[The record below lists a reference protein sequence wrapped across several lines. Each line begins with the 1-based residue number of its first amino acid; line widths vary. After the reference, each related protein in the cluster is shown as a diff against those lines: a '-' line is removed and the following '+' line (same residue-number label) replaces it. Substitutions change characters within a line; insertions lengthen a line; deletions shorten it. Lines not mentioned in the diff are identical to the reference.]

1 MVVRR
6 PPAVARVLERVT
18 ATVRE
23 HDMLRPGDLV
33 LVCVSGGPD
42 SVCLL
47 HALWH
52 LRRLL
57 RIRLAVF
64 HFDHRLRE
72 GAEPD
77 ARYVR
82 GLAARLEVPFHLR
95 VAHDRPARGTSTE
108 DWARTARMRAAA
120 EVRTQIGATRLAD
133 GHTRDDQA
141 ETVLM
146 GLVLGWGLSGMGG
159 IEPVQGLL
167 VRPLLDVT
175 REEVEACCRALRLRP
190 RRDPTNDD
198 TSLLR
203 NAIRLEAIPAIERST
218 GRRVRD
224 TFARTAGLLR
234 QDADALWQEAC
245 ELADEHVDAEP
256 GAFRVRPAALEDLT
270 RPMAS
275 RVVRRAF
282 QLADLA
288 WTEDSID
295 AVLDLAD
302 GRPGR
307 RRDLVLGSRAERDRL
322 FVRVTRRTLDS
333 GVP

>member
-1 MVVRR
+1 MVARR
-6 PPAVARVLERVT
+6 PPALARVLERVT

-57 RIRLAVF
+57 QIRLAVF

-72 GAEPD
+72 GSAAD

-82 GLAARLEVPFHLR
+82 GLATRLAVPFHLE
-95 VAHDRPARGTSTE
+95 VAHDGPARGMSKE
-108 DWARTARMRAAA
+108 DWARTARMTAAA
-120 EVRTQIGATRLAD
+120 GVRTGIGATRLAD

-146 GLVLGWGLSGMGG
+146 ALVLGWGLSGMGG
-159 IEPVQGLL
+159 IEPVNGVL
-167 VRPLLDVT
+167 VRPLLEVS
-175 REEVEACCRALRLRP
+175 RGEVEDCCRALRLRP
-190 RRDPTNDD
+190 RSDPTNDD

-234 QDADALWQEAC
+234 QDADALWQEAVD
-245 ELADEHVDAEP
+245 LADEHVDAEP
-256 GAFRVRPAALEDLT
+256 GAFRVRPAALEGLT
-270 RPMAS
+270 RPVAS

-288 WTEDSID
+288 WTEDAID
-295 AVLDLAD
+295 AVLDLAA

-307 RRDLVLGSRAERDRL
+307 RRDLVLGSRAERDRGH
-322 FVRVTRRTLDS
+322 VRVHGRTLDS
-333 GVP
+333 RFP

>member
-1 MVVRR
+1 MVARR
-6 PPAVARVLERVT
+6 PPALARVLERVT

-57 RIRLAVF
+57 QIRLAVF
-64 HFDHRLRE
+64 HFDHRFRE
-72 GAEPD
+72 GSAAD

-82 GLAARLEVPFHLR
+82 GLATRLAVPLHLV
-95 VAHDRPARGTSTE
+95 VAHDRPARGMSTE
-108 DWARTARMRAAA
+108 DWARTARMTAAA
-120 EVRTQIGATRLAD
+120 EVAIEIGASRLAD

-146 GLVLGWGLSGMGG
+146 ALVLGWGLSGMGG
-159 IEPVQGLL
+159 IAPVNGVL

-175 REEVEACCRALRLRP
+175 RDEVEACCRALRLRP

-245 ELADEHVDAEP
+245 DLAGELVQAEP
-256 GAFRVRPAALEDLT
+256 GSFRVRPSALEELT

-282 QLADLA
+282 QLADLP
-288 WTEDSID
+288 WTAD
-295 AVLDLAD
+295 AI
-302 GRPGR
+302 
-307 RRDLVLGSRAERDRL
+307 
-322 FVRVTRRTLDS
+322 
-333 GVP
+333 

>member
-1 MVVRR
+1 
-6 PPAVARVLERVT
+6 VLERVT
-18 ATVRE
+18 STVRE
-23 HDMLRPGDLV
+23 HDMLQPGDLV

-47 HALWH
+47 HALWR

-57 RIRLAVF
+57 KIQLAVF

-72 GAEPD
+72 ASAHD
-77 ARYVR
+77 ARYVSN
-82 GLAARLEVPFHLR
+82 LATRLEMPFHLR
-95 VAHDRPARGTSTE
+95 IAHDRPALGRSTE
-108 DWARTARMRAAA
+108 AWARAARMTAAGEVLA
-120 EVRTQIGATRLAD
+120 EIGATRLAD

-146 GLVLGWGLSGMGG
+146 ALVLGWGLSGMSG
-159 IEPVQGLL
+159 IVPVNGVL

-175 REEVEACCRALRLRP
+175 RDEVEACCRALGLRP
-190 RRDPTNDD
+190 RRDPSNDD
-198 TSLLR
+198 TSMLR

-234 QDADALWQEAC
+234 QDAEALWKEAVD
-245 ELADEHVDAEP
+245 LADGHVEAEP
-256 GAFRVRPAALEDLT
+256 GAFRIRPAALRALP

-288 WTEDSID
+288 WTEDAID
-295 AVLDLAD
+295 AVLDLAA

-307 RRDLVLGSRAERDRL
+307 RRDLAHGSLAERDRGH
-322 FVRVTRRTLDS
+322 VRVHGRTLDS
-333 GVP
+333 RFP

>member
-1 MVVRR
+1 
-6 PPAVARVLERVT
+6 
-18 ATVRE
+18 
-23 HDMLRPGDLV
+23 
-33 LVCVSGGPD
+33 
-42 SVCLL
+42 
-47 HALWH
+47 
-52 LRRLL
+52 
-57 RIRLAVF
+57 
-64 HFDHRLRE
+64 
-72 GAEPD
+72 
-77 ARYVR
+77 
-82 GLAARLEVPFHLR
+82 
-95 VAHDRPARGTSTE
+95 
-108 DWARTARMRAAA
+108 
-120 EVRTQIGATRLAD
+120 
-133 GHTRDDQA
+133 
-141 ETVLM
+141 
-146 GLVLGWGLSGMGG
+146 VLGWGLSGMGG

>member
-57 RIRLAVF
+57 QIRLAVF

-72 GAEPD
+72 GSELD

-82 GLAARLEVPFHLR
+82 GLAARLALPFHLR
-95 VAHDRPARGTSTE
+95 VARDRPARGTSTE
-108 DWARTARMRAAA
+108 DWGRTARMEAVGEVAA
-120 EVRTQIGATRLAD
+120 EIGATRLAD

-146 GLVLGWGLSGMGG
+146 ALVLGRGLSGMGG
-159 IEPVQGLL
+159 IEPASGVL

-175 REEVEACCRALRLRP
+175 REEVEACCRALHLRP
-190 RRDPTNDD
+190 RRDPSNDD

-245 ELADEHVDAEP
+245 DLADEHIDAEP
-256 GAFRVRPAALEDLT
+256 GSFRVRPAALERLS

-275 RVVRRAF
+275 RVVRRGF
-282 QLADLA
+282 QLADLP

-295 AVLDLAD
+295 AVLDLAS

-307 RRDLVLGSRAERDRL
+307 RRDLVLGSHAERDRL
-322 FVRVTRRTLDS
+322 YVRVTRRTLHS
-333 GVP
+333 GFP

>member
-108 DWARTARMRAAA
+108 DWARTARMTAAA

>member
-1 MVVRR
+1 MIARR

-23 HDMLRPGDLV
+23 HDMMRPGDLV
-33 LVCVSGGPD
+33 LVNVSGGPD

-47 HALWH
+47 HTLWH
-52 LRRLL
+52 VRRLL

-72 GAEPD
+72 GSGLD

-82 GLAARLEVPFHLR
+82 GLATRLDVPFHLR
-95 VAHDRPARGTSTE
+95 VAHDRPARGMSTE
-108 DWARTARMRAAA
+108 DWARLARMSAADEVLA
-120 EVRTQIGATRLAD
+120 EIGATRLAD

-146 GLVLGWGLSGMGG
+146 ALVLGWGLSGMGG
-159 IEPVQGLL
+159 IEPVNGVL

-175 REEVEACCRALRLRP
+175 RDEVEACCRALRLRP
-190 RRDPTNDD
+190 RRDPSNDD

-234 QDADALWQEAC
+234 QDADALWQEAVD
-245 ELADEHVDAEP
+245 LADQYVVAEP
-256 GAFRVRPAALEDLT
+256 GAFRVRPAALEGLT

-282 QLADLA
+282 QLAGLA

-295 AVLDLAD
+295 AVLDLAA
-302 GRPGR
+302 GLPGR
-307 RRDLVLGSRAERDRL
+307 RRDLVLGSRAERDREH
-322 FVRVTRRTLDS
+322 VRVHGRTLDS
-333 GVP
+333 PFP

>member
-1 MVVRR
+1 MVARR

-57 RIRLAVF
+57 KIRLAVF

-72 GAEPD
+72 ASAHD
-77 ARYVR
+77 ARYVS
-82 GLAARLEVPFHLR
+82 GLARRLGVPFHLR
-95 VAHDRPARGTSTE
+95 VAQDRPARGMSTE
-108 DWARTARMRAAA
+108 DWARTSRITAAA
-120 EVRTQIGATRLAD
+120 EVREEIGATRLAD

-146 GLVLGWGLSGMGG
+146 ALVLGWGLSGMGG
-159 IEPVQGLL
+159 IEPVNGLL

-175 REEVEACCRALRLRP
+175 RDEVEACCRALRLRP
-190 RRDPTNDD
+190 RRDPSNDD
-198 TSLLR
+198 TTLLR

-234 QDADALWQEAC
+234 QDADALWQEAVD
-245 ELADEHVDAEP
+245 LADEHVDAEP
-256 GAFRVRPAALEDLT
+256 GAFRVRPAALEGLT
-270 RPMAS
+270 RPVAS

-288 WTEDSID
+288 WTEDAID
-295 AVLDLAD
+295 AVLDLAA

-307 RRDLVLGSRAERDRL
+307 RRDLVLGSRAERDRGH
-322 FVRVTRRTLDS
+322 VRVHGRTLDS
-333 GVP
+333 RFP

>member
-1 MVVRR
+1 MVARR
-6 PPAVARVLERVT
+6 PPALARVLERVT

-57 RIRLAVF
+57 QIRLAVF
-64 HFDHRLRE
+64 HFDHRFRE
-72 GAEPD
+72 GSAAD

-82 GLAARLEVPFHLR
+82 GLATRLAVPFHLE
-95 VAHDRPARGTSTE
+95 VAHDGPGRGMSTE
-108 DWARTARMRAAA
+108 DWARTARMTAAA
-120 EVRTQIGATRLAD
+120 EVRTEIGATRLAD

-146 GLVLGWGLSGMGG
+146 ALVLGWGLSGMGG
-159 IEPVQGLL
+159 IEPASGVL

-175 REEVEACCRALRLRP
+175 RDEVEACCRALHLRP
-190 RRDPTNDD
+190 RRDPSNDD

-224 TFARTAGLLR
+224 TFARPAGLLR
-234 QDADALWQEAC
+234 EDADVLWQEAVD
-245 ELADEHVDAEP
+245 LADEHVDAEP
-256 GAFRVRPAALEDLT
+256 GKFRVRPAALEGLT

-288 WTEDSID
+288 WTEDAID
-295 AVLDLAD
+295 AVLDLAA

-307 RRDLVLGSRAERDRL
+307 RRDLVLGSHAERDREH
-322 FVRVTRRTLDS
+322 VRVHGRTLDS
-333 GVP
+333 RFP